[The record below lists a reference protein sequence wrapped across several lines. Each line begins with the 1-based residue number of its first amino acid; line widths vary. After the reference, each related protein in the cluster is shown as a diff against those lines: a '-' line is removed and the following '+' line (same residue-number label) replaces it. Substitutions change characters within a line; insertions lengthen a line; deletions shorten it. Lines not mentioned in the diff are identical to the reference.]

1 MYAVGVAANTL
12 LAIKGVVVIL
22 VILLYSEQVRGF
34 LRKISVQKG
43 ARTA

>member
-1 MYAVGVAANTL
+1 
-12 LAIKGVVVIL
+12 VVIL

-34 LRKISVQKG
+34 VRKISVQKG